1 LAQKANSFLWVGYFL
16 AVAFAKFFFL
26 VHFGSGFQIV
36 GLVSLATS
44 FQFAFSLLVK
54 GLVNCGLRLFGV
66 SFGQVTLVQLLFKE
80 KSYDN
85 DRHQLGILDYPN
97 VDLWDLPITQP
108 RCIVCLAPKSCHWNY
123 SGSLGIA
130 DRCDSSFGRFGIFD
144 CKAHR
149 K

>member
-1 LAQKANSFLWVGYFL
+1 
-16 AVAFAKFFFL
+16 VASGRFFFSIP
-26 VHFGSGFQIV
+26 FRSGFQIV
-36 GLVSLATS
+36 GFVSLAAS
-44 FQFAFSLLVK
+44 FQFAFSPLIK

-97 VDLWDLPITQP
+97 VDLWDLPFTQP
-108 RCIVCLAPKSCHWNY
+108 RCIVCLAPQSCHWKY

-130 DRCDSSFGRFGIFD
+130 YRCDSSFGRFGIFH